1 MTVKKLFLKK
11 LTNNP
16 EDVNKGEMSRF
27 PIRQGANVWG
37 GGASVPGLNAWG
49 GGQMTQTCF

>member
-37 GGASVPGLNAWG
+37 GGQV
-49 GGQMTQTCF
+49 F